1 MLKSSGPGGQNINK
15 NSTAIELE
23 FDVLNSNLF
32 TKEIKSKII
41 SSSNKYLTNKGKII
55 IKANKYKSQKRNKSE
70 AIDRLV
76 NYLNY
81 FLINK
86 KKRLLTSPTKSSIEK
101 RLRNKKKNSLKK
113 ILRNN
118 PKNEKY

>member
-1 MLKSSGPGGQNINK
+1 MLKSSGPGGQNVNK

-23 FDVLNSNLF
+23 FDVLKSNLF
-32 TKEIKSKII
+32 TKKIKSKII

-55 IKANKYKSQKRNKSE
+55 IRANKYKSQKRNKSE

-86 KKRLLTSPTKSSIEK
+86 KKGFS
-101 RLRNKKKNSLKK
+101 LRQQNHLLKK
-113 ILRNN
+113 D
-118 PKNEKY
+118 